1 MRLRS
6 LKIDCS
12 SHSLCVSVA
21 VSTNCLV
28 QSPLHLY
35 PPISTKENPESPS
48 HFSHLYNPIQ
58 NRNTSLLPQLQK
70 TCKQIRYRPNN
81 LQPDSQNT
89 STQHPFASGIM
100 DSDDPASFLYDDS
113 FTQAEIEAMNR
124 EEGAKMNRSKEQK
137 AKEKEKEKMRRDSAF
152 QEKKNQ
158 KSRAKKK
165 KDSTLANFNNGGD
178 AGSSSIMDFAND
190 RNR

>member
-1 MRLRS
+1 
-6 LKIDCS
+6 
-12 SHSLCVSVA
+12 
-21 VSTNCLV
+21 
-28 QSPLHLY
+28 
-35 PPISTKENPESPS
+35 
-48 HFSHLYNPIQ
+48 
-58 NRNTSLLPQLQK
+58 
-70 TCKQIRYRPNN
+70 
-81 LQPDSQNT
+81 
-89 STQHPFASGIM
+89 M